1 MESTMAYCCCRYD
14 CICNYVKR
22 RVTMS
27 WTTDP
32 MHTQVEFSAKHMG
45 IMTVKGAFT
54 GLTTKIDFNAD
65 DFTASSVEATIDV
78 STLSTHDNQRDGHL
92 KSADFLDVEH
102 FPTITFK
109 STRIEYAAHDQY
121 RMTGDLTIKDV
132 TRPVRLDVV
141 YSGQAKDPMGNMH
154 AGFSA
159 YTTISRKDWGLSWN
173 VALETGGLL
182 VGDQIKIALEIEALL
197 LQPAAVA
204 VARSTRC

>member
-1 MESTMAYCCCRYD
+1 MT
-14 CICNYVKR
+14 
-22 RVTMS
+22 
-27 WTTDP
+27 WTVDP

-54 GLTTKIDFNAD
+54 GLTTDINFNED
-65 DFTASSVEATIDV
+65 DFTASSVDAAIDA

-109 STRIEYAAHDQY
+109 STRIERAAHDQY
-121 RMTGDLTIKDV
+121 RMTGDLTIKNV
-132 TRPVRLDVV
+132 TRPVSLDVV

-159 YTTISRKDWGLSWN
+159 YTTINRKDWGLNWN
-173 VALETGGLL
+173 MALETGGLL
-182 VGDQIKIALEIEALL
+182 VGEDVKLALEVEAVK
-197 LQPAAVA
+197 PAEVA
-204 VARSTRC
+204 VSA